1 MLFGGC
7 HRSWGGC
14 LLSLPPPHQGK
25 GCPVK
30 QRRINLV
37 YHEQPPKYGLGYR
50 LLVIL
55 FPLGFIIGGFW
66 LYTHPEVEDTMTG
79 AITLWGV
86 TIFWVL
92 LFRAILPQQYQ
103 ILDDRV
109 KVILGGPFSFNIPLN
124 SINEV
129 EYPTGFSSQSYSIH
143 KYLACFNSRYYI

>member
-1 MLFGGC
+1 M
-7 HRSWGGC
+7 
-14 LLSLPPPHQGK
+14 
-25 GCPVK
+25 
-30 QRRINLV
+30 V
-37 YHEQPPKYGLGYR
+37 YHEQPPKYDLGYR

-66 LYTHPEVEDTMTG
+66 LYEVEDTMTG

-129 EYPTGFSSQSYSIH
+129 ECPTGFSSQSYSIH
-143 KYLACFNSRYYI
+143 KYLACFNSRYYIWIKRGSITKNVVIAPQEPALFVESLKQALK